1 MSQTGS
7 EKIVKELSSTPGG
20 LMLLA
25 SVHSINGCL
34 DHVEKH
40 VGQARECLEVVL
52 AGKGMKRLKAT
63 GELKTHLE
71 VIKGDM
77 DRAILYL

>member
-1 MSQTGS
+1 MSSAGS
-7 EKIVKELSSTPGG
+7 EEIVKELASTPGG

-52 AGKGMKRLKAT
+52 KGKGVKRLKAV

-77 DRAILYL
+77 DRAMLNL